1 MLAHRPISIDMAK
14 DTTFSTTTALTPTS
28 DKKGFEVKICCPS
41 WFDKRDE
48 FEVKQAPTHLA
59 NLKFSGTDLNYLAR
73 VVYAEAS
80 GSEMVRDETVRIR
93 EKLAIVHVMY
103 NRLNVPGFDP
113 NNWTKGKFTTFTGV
127 ASAVKKLKGGGL
139 SGTQF
144 ESVIGTDG
152 TGTSKFKSTDN
163 SDCEQLNKVN
173 CNDFDECFKAVKK
186 FIDEGPKADLDFDNF
201 RAAGSGTPP
210 KGQTVIGR
218 NRFWKMK

>member
-1 MLAHRPISIDMAK
+1 MAN
-14 DTTFSTTTALTPTS
+14 DITLSTTTALTPTS
-28 DKKGFEVKICCPS
+28 DKNGCEINICCPS

-48 FEVKQAPTHLA
+48 FEVKHAPPHLSD
-59 NLKFSGTDLNYLAR
+59 LKFSGNDLNYLAR

-80 GSEMVRDETVRIR
+80 GSAAVKDEAIRIR

-127 ASAVKKLKGGGL
+127 ASAVKKRKGGGL

-144 ESVIGTDG
+144 ESAIGTDG
-152 TGTSKFKSTDN
+152 TGTSKFKSTDRP
-163 SDCEQLNKVN
+163 DYEQLNKAN
-173 CNDFDECFKAVKK
+173 CRDFDECFKAIKE
-186 FIDEGPKADLDFDNF
+186 FMDEGPKVDLDFDNF
-201 RAAGSGTPP
+201 RAAGNGAPP
-210 KGQTVIGR
+210 KGQTVIGK

>member
-1 MLAHRPISIDMAK
+1 MAK
-14 DTTFSTTTALTPTS
+14 DITQSTTAALTHTS
-28 DKKGFEVKICCPS
+28 DKNGCEINICCPS
-41 WFDKRDE
+41 WFDKRDN
-48 FEVKQAPTHLA
+48 FEVKNAPPHLA
-59 NLKFSGTDLNYLAR
+59 DLKFSGNDLNYLAR

-80 GSEMVRDETVRIR
+80 GSAAVKDEAIRIR

-127 ASAVKKLKGGGL
+127 AGAVKKLKGGGL

-152 TGTSKFKSTDN
+152 TGTSKFKSTDTP
-163 SDCEQLNKVN
+163 DYEQLNRAN
-173 CNDFDECFKAVKK
+173 CKDFDECFKAIKK
-186 FIDEGPKADLDFDNF
+186 FIDEGPQENLDFDNF
-201 RAAGSGTPP
+201 RAAGNGTPP
-210 KGQTVIGR
+210 KGQTAIGR